1 MASDVASAKTDEV
14 LVHPGSSTNTYHTL
28 QIRKGD
34 AAQGMEAA
42 DVVIEGTYELP
53 HQEHAYLQVEAAT
66 AWIDEQDRV
75 TVETSGQWVH
85 EDREQIA
92 HALALD
98 EEAVRVRYAAIGVR
112 LAEKKT

>member
-1 MASDVASAKTDEV
+1 
-14 LVHPGSSTNTYHTL
+14 
-28 QIRKGD
+28 
-34 AAQGMEAA
+34 MEAA
-42 DVVIEGTYELP
+42 DVIIEGTYELP

-92 HALALD
+92 HALAVD
-98 EEAVRVRYAAIGVR
+98 
-112 LAEKKT
+112 